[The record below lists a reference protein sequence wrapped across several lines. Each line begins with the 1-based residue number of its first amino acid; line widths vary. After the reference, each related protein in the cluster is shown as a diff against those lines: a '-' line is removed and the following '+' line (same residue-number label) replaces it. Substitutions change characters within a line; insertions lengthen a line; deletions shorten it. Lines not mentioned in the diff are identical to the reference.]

1 MEVVNKEALI
11 VKHTIVKMEQ
21 MDYLLKVFL
30 WNVLEYLTL
39 LI

>member
-1 MEVVNKEALI
+1 
-11 VKHTIVKMEQ
+11 MEQ

-39 LI
+39 LIENGGGQSKS